1 MVATNLGRSFKRAVR
16 RMPRITGAAA
26 GAPETGRTGRIAGLD
41 AIRGLAILLVVFHH
55 YITAP
60 SGLDPESPGGRLIA
74 MLSFGWTGVDL
85 FFVLSG
91 YLIGGIILRNGH
103 QDGFLLAFYRRR
115 AARLLPLYLVVLAL
129 YVIFGPLILSGAS
142 RAAQWLVVG
151 NGEPIPLWSYL
162 LYLQNFF
169 IAAKLGWGG
178 HWLAPTWSLAIEE
191 QFYLIAPLL
200 LLTVPRRH
208 LVSVLIALIAISP
221 VCRVLLMVG
230 SGDALPGYVLL
241 PARWDALFIG
251 ILGAYVVNRPDAR
264 GWLEANPRA
273 IMQAFVGLGAVI
285 AGMQACGFLAYN
297 QLAYA
302 IFGCT
307 LIALFALSFIAVVL
321 FVDNGFTRGLAQNR
335 WLVQLGVI
343 SYGVYLIHQPMQG
356 IVRLAYDQRAPRF
369 LDITDAGVALAAA
382 ALTIIAATLSW
393 RYLEQPILARSV
405 PAGTLPRDEATTV
418 PAEVCR

>member
-1 MVATNLGRSFKRAVR
+1 V
-16 RMPRITGAAA
+16 
-26 GAPETGRTGRIAGLD
+26 
-41 AIRGLAILLVVFHH
+41 
-55 YITAP
+55 
-60 SGLDPESPGGRLIA
+60 IA

-129 YVIFGPLILSGAS
+129 YVIFAPSILSGAS
-142 RAAQWLVVG
+142 RAAQWLVAG
-151 NGEPIPLWSYL
+151 GGEPIPLWSYV

-169 IAAKLGWGG
+169 IAAKLSWGG

-200 LLTVPRRH
+200 LLTAPRQH
-208 LVSVLIALIAISP
+208 LVRVLIALIAISP
-221 VCRVLLMVG
+221 LCRVLLMAG
-230 SGDALPGYVLL
+230 SGNALPGYVLL

-251 ILGAYVVNRPDAR
+251 ILGAYAVSRADVR

-273 IMQAFVGLGAVI
+273 IMLAFGVLGAVI
-285 AGMQACGFLAYN
+285 AGMQALGYLAYD

-302 IFGCT
+302 IFGYT
-307 LIALFALSFIAVVL
+307 LIAVFALSFISVVL
-321 FVDNGFTRGLAQNR
+321 FVDNRFTRALSQTR
-335 WLVQLGVI
+335 WLVQLGII

-356 IVRLAYDQRAPRF
+356 LVRLAYDQRDPRI
-369 LDITDAGVALAAA
+369 LDLADAGVTLTAA
-382 ALTIIAATLSW
+382 ALTIIAAALSW

-405 PAGTLPRDEATTV
+405 PTSTGALPRDKAAAV
-418 PAEVCR
+418 PAEI